1 MKPMKL
7 TSLMVMLL
15 VGFSAAAQEEF
26 FDDVY
31 FSSSK
36 KDKKEKTEEK
46 VIQPKEDAER
56 TTMTS
61 TYNTSKRKSAVSDE
75 ERDVDE
81 YNRRYTSVDVEEPYD
96 EDSDGEVLAEY
107 NDDMD
112 NEKTVASDSK
122 KERRSDT
129 EYTERIIRYHSP
141 SKITIAGADQVDL
154 YLSDGYYAY
163 GYDTDYSNGS
173 TNVSVNVN
181 IGNGWGG
188 YYDPWYS
195 MVAGTAVGMILGF
208 TARPAIGATVHPSV
222 SAGVGVVSMPATGA
236 RLGAGVRVIGDLVI
250 GVAATGVAIGDII
263 TIIINRI
270 IIGMRQEDVL
280 PMQAIIEEVVGEAV
294 VRPIV
299 PVRVIAI
306 TDPLLR

>member
-61 TYNTSKRKSAVSDE
+61 TYSTSKRKSAVSDE

-96 EDSDGEVLAEY
+96 EDSDGEILAEY

-195 MVAGTAVGMILGF
+195 GWYGGWYGGWYDPWIYSPARYWGYGPSFGFGWGWGGFYAGYWG
-208 TARPAIGATVHPSV
+208 PSWGCLLYT
-222 SAGVGVVSMPATGA
+222 S
-236 RLGAGVRVIGDLVI
+236 D
-250 GVAATGVAIGDII
+250 AAD
-263 TIIINRI
+263 
-270 IIGMRQEDVL
+270 D
-280 PMQAIIEEVVGEAV
+280 
-294 VRPIV
+294 
-299 PVRVIAI
+299 
-306 TDPLLR
+306 

>member
-61 TYNTSKRKSAVSDE
+61 TYSTSKRKSAVSDE

-112 NEKTVASDSK
+112 NEKQSLPILKRNVV
-122 KERRSDT
+122 
-129 EYTERIIRYHSP
+129 RIR
-141 SKITIAGADQVDL
+141 
-154 YLSDGYYAY
+154 
-163 GYDTDYSNGS
+163 
-173 TNVSVNVN
+173 N
-181 IGNGWGG
+181 I
-188 YYDPWYS
+188 
-195 MVAGTAVGMILGF
+195 
-208 TARPAIGATVHPSV
+208 PSV
-222 SAGVGVVSMPATGA
+222 SSVTIRRA
-236 RLGAGVRVIGDLVI
+236 RLR
-250 GVAATGVAIGDII
+250 
-263 TIIINRI
+263 
-270 IIGMRQEDVL
+270 L
-280 PMQAIIEEVVGEAV
+280 PEQTKSICI
-294 VRPIV
+294 
-299 PVRVIAI
+299 
-306 TDPLLR
+306 

>member
-1 MKPMKL
+1 
-7 TSLMVMLL
+7 MLL

-61 TYNTSKRKSAVSDE
+61 TYSTSKRKSAVSDE

-96 EDSDGEVLAEY
+96 EDSDGEILAEY

-195 MVAGTAVGMILGF
+195 GMVWWLVPAVGMIPGF
-208 TARPAIGATVHPSV
+208 TARPAIGATVRPRF
-222 SAGVGVVSMPATGA
+222 
-236 RLGAGVRVIGDLVI
+236 RLGLGWFLCRLLGP
-250 GVAATGVAIGDII
+250 
-263 TIIINRI
+263 
-270 IIGMRQEDVL
+270 VL
-280 PMQAIIEEVVGEAV
+280 GLGSE
-294 VRPIV
+294 
-299 PVRVIAI
+299 
-306 TDPLLR
+306 LLGTRLLGWWLLGTSSPSSSLLCFTV

>member
-61 TYNTSKRKSAVSDE
+61 TYSTSKRKSAVSDE

-195 MVAGTAVGMILGF
+195 GWYGGWYGGWYDPWIYSPARYWGYGPSFGFGWGWGGFYAGYWG
-208 TARPAIGATVHPSV
+208 
-222 SAGVGVVSMPATGA
+222 
-236 RLGAGVRVIGDLVI
+236 LVL

>member
-7 TSLMVMLL
+7 TSLVMMLL
-15 VGFSAAAQEEF
+15 IAFSAAAQEEF

-31 FSSSK
+31 FSSKNK
-36 KDKKEKTEEK
+36 KKKEQVVEK
-46 VIQPKEDAER
+46 KVVQPKQESR
-56 TTMTS
+56 TLVATA
-61 TYNTSKRKSAVSDE
+61 KSQASSDS
-75 ERDVDE
+75 RDVDE

-181 IGNGWGG
+181 IGNGCSGC
-188 YYDPWYS
+188 
-195 MVAGTAVGMILGF
+195 AVFQHQITNGK
-208 TARPAIGATVHPSV
+208 
-222 SAGVGVVSMPATGA
+222 A
-236 RLGAGVRVIGDLVI
+236 RLVELIHVQAYFLGVFCIHFHHFCSLDDLHRPFHLILDSKRSGRHGIANSEMLVFH
-250 GVAATGVAIGDII
+250 VQLEAALHDRGRTRENGSHPGK
-263 TIIINRI
+263 
-270 IIGMRQEDVL
+270 
-280 PMQAIIEEVVGEAV
+280 
-294 VRPIV
+294 
-299 PVRVIAI
+299 
-306 TDPLLR
+306 